1 MDCVEAAP
9 EMHSGVAFCFLVYGG
24 NCALLSLLSQS
35 NCSMYRQPKRNLTT
49 LGEFIIDKQADFPFA
64 KGELSSLL
72 SDIAIA
78 AKIVNREVNKAGLVN
93 ILGEAGSEN
102 VQGES
107 QKKLDVFANEQ
118 FLAALATGGECAGVA
133 SEENDEIILFEGAS
147 SSGKYIVAMDP
158 LDGSSNIDVNVSV
171 GTIFSIYRRKTK
183 NGPATVDDFL
193 QPGYDQVAAGY
204 IVYGS
209 STMLVYTTGN
219 GVNGFT
225 LDPSIGEFCLSHP
238 DMRIPSGG
246 NIYSVNQGNFVHFP
260 EGVKRYIKSLQIDDK
275 ANKKPFTL
283 RYIGSLVSDFHRNL
297 IKGGIYIYPT
307 TLASPS
313 GKLRLMYECN
323 PMAMLIEQAGGRATD
338 GYRNILEIEPT
349 DIHQRCPLFVG
360 STQMVEEAMD
370 YLREYSDS
378 ELKPQYASGK
388 ES

>member
-1 MDCVEAAP
+1 MNRP
-9 EMHSGVAFCFLVYGG
+9 
-24 NCALLSLLSQS
+24 
-35 NCSMYRQPKRNLTT
+35 RRNVVT
-49 LGEFIIDKQADFPFA
+49 LGEFIIDKQADFPYA

-72 SDIAIA
+72 SDISIA

-93 ILGEAGSEN
+93 ILGEAGSDN
-102 VQGES
+102 IQGES

-118 FLAALATGGECAGVA
+118 FLAALATGQECAGVA
-133 SEENDEIILFEGAS
+133 SEENDDIILFDGNA
-147 SSGKYIVAMDP
+147 SSGKYIVAIDP

-193 QPGYDQVAAGY
+193 QYGSDQVAAGY

-238 DMRIPSGG
+238 DMRIPQSG

-260 EGVKRYIKSLQIDDK
+260 EGVKRYIKNLQIDDK
-275 ANKKPFTL
+275 ANKKPYTL

-307 TLASPS
+307 TLSSPK

-323 PMAMLIEQAGGRATD
+323 PMAMIMEQAGGKATD
-338 GYRNILEIEPT
+338 GFKNILDIEAI
-349 DIHQRCPLFVG
+349 DIHQRCPLFIG
-360 STQMVEEAMD
+360 SSSMVNEAMD
-370 YLREYSDS
+370 YLKQYS
-378 ELKPQYASGK
+378 EVEVTPQFQNTGRA
-388 ES
+388 